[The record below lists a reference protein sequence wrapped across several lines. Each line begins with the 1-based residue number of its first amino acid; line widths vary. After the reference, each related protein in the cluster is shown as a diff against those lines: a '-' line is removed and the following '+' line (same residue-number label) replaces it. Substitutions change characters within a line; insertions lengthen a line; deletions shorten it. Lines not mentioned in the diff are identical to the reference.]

1 MSDTP
6 LTPAQ
11 QHMPTLQA
19 RLEEMSDKELTIFY
33 HSSLEAFL
41 SSGEEL
47 QYDPDQDIM
56 NIDNPEDELP
66 SVNEMLCLEV
76 LDMCEIE
83 MGKRTAEKASMY

>member
-11 QHMPTLQA
+11 QNMPTLQA
-19 RLEEMSDKELTIFY
+19 RLEEMSDRELAIFY

-47 QYDPDQDIM
+47 LYDPDQDIM

-66 SVNEMLCLEV
+66 SVNEMICLEV

-83 MGKRTAEKASMY
+83 MGKRTAEKASRY